1 MQRQLLF
8 QHLITIGAMLATAC
22 GGNSGAQA
30 PGDTAE
36 PESKPEPQAPL
47 VVLNSPETEIDTD
60 TGPQVVSDEKL
71 AVIPSMPL
79 SQLLGKTRANIETLF
94 HPNEPGHAEGWVRYN
109 EHLEVRYEKQL
120 CVELIQLVPGG
131 LTCRAAAR
139 WVGFGETMAPIY
151 RADKCVWPANSL
163 KHLLGQGVSGE
174 LVFQGGMFRARL
186 DR

>member
-1 MQRQLLF
+1 MNRKTVGM
-8 QHLITIGAMLATAC
+8 ILAIAC
-22 GGNSGAQA
+22 GGNGGAQA

-36 PESKPEPQAPL
+36 PEPEPEAP
-47 VVLNSPETEIDTD
+47 VVTLIPSGEEIDTD

-79 SQLLGKTRANIETLF
+79 SQLLGKARVDIETLF

-109 EHLEVRYEKQL
+109 KHLEVRYEKQR

-151 RADKCVWPANSL
+151 RADKCVWPAVSL
-163 KHLLGQGVSGE
+163 KHLLGPGVSGE
-174 LVFQGGMFRARL
+174 LVFQGGVFRARL